1 MTFIF
6 SGSLNKFSLVLLQI
20 LITSLAIEKCNSG
33 TRFLSTSKITQFPDG
48 FCINVGLFEPV
59 FCFFFSGY
67 ILWTIY
73 LIYRSVNCF
82 MLQSQKKLSFK
93 CYRGT
98 LIQTPE
104 NLATH
109 YRSAIKLREA
119 CSVLLLF

>member
-59 FCFFFSGY
+59 FCFFFLDIFYGH
-67 ILWTIY
+67 LLNLPKCKLLHVTEP
-73 LIYRSVNCF
+73 
-82 MLQSQKKLSFK
+82 KK
-93 CYRGT
+93 
-98 LIQTPE
+98 
-104 NLATH
+104 
-109 YRSAIKLREA
+109 IK
-119 CSVLLLF
+119 F